1 MESNELKRG
10 NNNIWLG
17 LLLLMVGL
25 AWLLKSF
32 GTPLPYWLFTW
43 KTFLIAL
50 GIGIGFQNQFKGN
63 TWLVLI
69 LIGGAFMLED
79 LYPDL
84 SMRHYLWPVLI
95 IIVGV
100 WLMIRPR
107 GGRYRGDDEGG
118 QSTGNYDRSGIAAA
132 STYLSD
138 DYIDSTSV
146 FGGIKKVI
154 LSKDFKG
161 GEVVSIMGGTE
172 IDMTQADING
182 RVVLDVTQILGGT
195 KLIIP
200 AHWEL
205 KSELVSVFGGIEDKR
220 AVLASNVNP
229 EKVLILKGTSIL
241 GGIDIRSYAK

>member
-1 MESNELKRG
+1 
-10 NNNIWLG
+10 
-17 LLLLMVGL
+17 
-25 AWLLKSF
+25 
-32 GTPLPYWLFTW
+32 
-43 KTFLIAL
+43 
-50 GIGIGFQNQFKGN
+50 
-63 TWLVLI
+63 
-69 LIGGAFMLED
+69 MLED